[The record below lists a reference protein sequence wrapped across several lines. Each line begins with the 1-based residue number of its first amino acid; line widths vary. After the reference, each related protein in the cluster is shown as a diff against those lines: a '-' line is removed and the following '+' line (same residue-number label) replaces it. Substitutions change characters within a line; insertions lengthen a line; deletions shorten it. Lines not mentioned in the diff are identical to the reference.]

1 MARRIRFVQDATDRK
16 DTKPY
21 HISAEHNR
29 ADILTKILSSRLF
42 KQFRHSILNIANVA
56 AHVAAHVFKDSTVRY
71 V

>member
-1 MARRIRFVQDATDRK
+1 MCGLIYVDKHAADAHLRRAQPRGHR
-16 DTKPY
+16 
-21 HISAEHNR
+21 
-29 ADILTKILSSRLF
+29 ILTKILSSRLF